1 MSPTL
6 KAIAKPINRTRLITA
21 ALLIALLAVMAV
33 STTYVAGDDVA
44 ATGKKSF
51 DAEEYGAANYES
63 KIVPAI
69 EKDAVDITTLAV
81 AVKDDPD
88 AAGEQYGHR
97 DGGSPYTYP
106 VTLKGVAGQPEG
118 GLLPIA
124 IAGLDNVKVSVQI
137 GPAIN
142 GTALRDATGLVKFND
157 FVNQV
162 EYADSAIAL
171 NRLMA
176 ADVLSSLDVAGLAG
190 ETITVVGA
198 TSPLNPELFTIT
210 PIKIEVAS

>member
-1 MSPTL
+1 M
-6 KAIAKPINRTRLITA
+6 A
-21 ALLIALLAVMAV
+21 A
-33 STTYVAGDDVA
+33 STTYVAGDEVA

-51 DAEEYGAANYES
+51 DAKQYGADNYAS

-69 EKDAVDITTLAV
+69 EKDAVDIATLAL
-81 AVKDDPD
+81 AVKADPD
-88 AAGEQYGHR
+88 AAGKQYGHR

-106 VTLKGVAGQPEG
+106 VTLKGVAGKPED
-118 GLLPIA
+118 GLLPIT
-124 IAGLDNVKVSVQI
+124 IDGLDKVKVSVQI

-171 NRLMA
+171 NRLMS
-176 ADVLSSLDVAGLAG
+176 ADVLSSLDVAGLVG
-190 ETITVVGA
+190 KTITVVGA
-198 TSPLNPELFTIT
+198 TSPLNPELFTVT
-210 PIKIEVAS
+210 PIKIEASS